1 MFFVPF
7 LWGAQPVWFPVG
19 QGLTWVLSA
28 WGLFS
33 AVMAV
38 ELQCPRTLALQF
50 PSEIYRSTGAS
61 QVLPELVKSLDLPN
75 VRGIQFMQNGVVRVT
90 YKEPA
95 QCDAALTSGIRFRG
109 AALRTSP
116 VDSRTRLVYVR
127 DLPVEVP
134 VDGLKVYLRAFG
146 VIHAVSMQTYPGMPQ
161 VFTGTRVV
169 KVTLAKDLPSSARV
183 SGFDVRFW
191 YQGQPQA
198 CPVCRSYGHRVKD
211 CPFNGLCRRCS
222 QPGHMAR
229 ECSFRRSSVSTP
241 AASSVPDVSDPVAG
255 ADPSMSED
263 EDDPDYVLSS
273 ASESGPCSGDEEVL
287 RSVPTSVLAARARKR
302 SAPPAVPSDESS
314 VDLRDNELSPAS
326 VPVDPVPGTPE
337 SASAV
342 VASDSV
348 PGTPESA
355 SAVVPVPDPVP
366 VASVPDP
373 VAGTPVSASAACT
386 KSESSVSPPAKESSG
401 SKPRKKK
408 PRAAASSSAKSAS
421 VKSAPA
427 KSTPA
432 KSTSVPVPPS
442 STYWEASRRTGF
454 GYVLQDCTG
463 DSVYFDFGRF
473 SRSIEIESTTFEY
486 DRFVKYVHHDVDRP
500 YLWSTRTPRPRQL
513 PAGTP
518 LEFPKSSK

>member
-1 MFFVPF
+1 
-7 LWGAQPVWFPVG
+7 
-19 QGLTWVLSA
+19 
-28 WGLFS
+28 
-33 AVMAV
+33 MAV

-50 PSEIYRSTGAS
+50 PSEVYRSTGAS

-146 VIHAVSMQTYPGMPQ
+146 VIHSVSMQTYPGMPQ

-229 ECSFRRSSVSTP
+229 ECSFRRSSVVP

-255 ADPSMSED
+255 ADLSISED

-273 ASESGPCSGDEEVL
+273 ASESGPCSGEEEVL

-326 VPVDPVPGTPE
+326 DPVDPVPGTPE

-342 VASDSV
+342 VVSDPV

-355 SAVVPVPDPVP
+355 SAVVPDPVP

-373 VAGTPVSASAACT
+373 VPGTPVSASAVVVPDVKT
-386 KSESSVSPPAKESSG
+386 SV

-408 PRAAASSSAKSAS
+408 PRPSKSAVASS
-421 VKSAPA
+421 PA
-427 KSTPA
+427 KSSSVPVTSTPVA
-432 KSTSVPVPPS
+432 ESTSVAESPPP
-442 STYWEASRRTGF
+442 TYWEATRDTGR
-454 GYVLQDCTG
+454 GYVVKDCTG
-463 DSVYFDFGRF
+463 AQVYFDFGRLT
-473 SRSIEIESTTFEY
+473 RSIEIESTTFEY
-486 DRFVKYVHHDVDRP
+486 DRFVKYVHHNVDRP
-500 YLWSTRTPRPRQL
+500 YLCDYVKASTRAPRTTGLL
-513 PAGTP
+513 PGTP
-518 LEFPKSSK
+518 LEFPKPSK

>member
-1 MFFVPF
+1 
-7 LWGAQPVWFPVG
+7 
-19 QGLTWVLSA
+19 
-28 WGLFS
+28 
-33 AVMAV
+33 MAV

-50 PSEIYRSTGAS
+50 PSEVYRSTGAS

-134 VDGLKVYLRAFG
+134 VDGLKVHLRAFG
-146 VIHAVSMQTYPGMPQ
+146 VIHSVSMQTYPGMPQ

-183 SGFDVRFW
+183 SGFDVQFW

-229 ECSFRRSSVSTP
+229 ECSFRRSSVVP

-255 ADPSMSED
+255 ADLSISED

-273 ASESGPCSGDEEVL
+273 ASESGPCSDDEEVL
-287 RSVPTSVLAARARKR
+287 RSVPTSVLAAQARKR

-326 VPVDPVPGTPE
+326 DPVDPVPGTPE

-342 VASDSV
+342 VASDPV

-355 SAVVPVPDPVP
+355 SAVVPDPVP

-373 VAGTPVSASAACT
+373 VPGTPVSASA
-386 KSESSVSPPAKESSG
+386 VVVPDSPPVPKPKKR
-401 SKPRKKK
+401 KPR
-408 PRAAASSSAKSAS
+408 PPQAAEASVPAESTPVESTPVESTPVESTPVKSTP
-421 VKSAPA
+421 VKSAP
-427 KSTPA
+427 
-432 KSTSVPVPPS
+432 VPRPPRR
-442 STYWEASRRTGF
+442 TFWEATRRTGF
-454 GYVLQDCTG
+454 GFVVFDGTG
-463 DSVYFDFGRF
+463 ASVFLDFGRL
-473 SRSIEIESTTFEY
+473 SRSVQCDSTSFEF
-486 DRFVKYVHHDVDRP
+486 DRFVKYVHHGVGRVPIRSPDTV
-500 YLWSTRTPRPRQL
+500 YLSP
-513 PAGTP
+513 GTP
-518 LEFPKSSK
+518 LEFPKPPK

>member
-1 MFFVPF
+1 
-7 LWGAQPVWFPVG
+7 
-19 QGLTWVLSA
+19 
-28 WGLFS
+28 
-33 AVMAV
+33 MAV

-50 PSEIYRSTGAS
+50 PSEIYRSTGTS

-146 VIHAVSMQTYPGMPQ
+146 VIHSVSMQTYPGMPQ

-241 AASSVPDVSDPVAG
+241 TASSVPDVTG
-255 ADPSMSED
+255 ADPSISED

-287 RSVPTSVLAARARKR
+287 RSAARARKR

-326 VPVDPVPGTPE
+326 DPVDPVPGTPE

-342 VASDSV
+342 VASDVSVPVADPV

-355 SAVVPVPDPVP
+355 SAVDPVPAASVPSVPDPVP
-366 VASVPDP
+366 
-373 VAGTPVSASAACT
+373 GMPVSASAACT

-408 PRAAASSSAKSAS
+408 PRATASSSAKSAS
-421 VKSAPA
+421 VKSAPV

-432 KSTSVPVPPS
+432 KSTSVPGPPF

-463 DSVYFDFGRF
+463 DPVYFDFGRF

-486 DRFVKYVHHDVDRP
+486 DRFVKYVHHDVERP
-500 YLWSTRTPRPRQL
+500 YLWSRRTARTKEL